1 MAARTVEREVKFDV
15 GPEFAL
21 PDLNGV
27 VDDARQTELPR
38 AELAATYFD
47 TPDRRLLAR
56 GITLRHRRDRTDPT
70 DQSQW
75 TLKLPAR
82 LGGLALERTE
92 LTWPGELSTVPDEA
106 RRLLRAIVRHAE
118 LEAIAEL
125 VTSRRRL
132 EIEAPGGQRLA
143 EIDDDTVA
151 VVDAPEP
158 RGTFREIEVELE
170 AEDAGCSNR
179 SSNGWPR
186 PALGRARPH
195 RRSLVRS
202 ASARAHGRGRKSE
215 RVRETYRS
223 PS

>member
-56 GITLRHRRDRTDPT
+56 GITLRHRRDRADPS
-70 DQSQW
+70 DQGQW

-106 RRLLRAIVRHAE
+106 LRLLRADRS
-118 LEAIAEL
+118 
-125 VTSRRRL
+125 SRR
-132 EIEAPGGQRLA
+132 
-143 EIDDDTVA
+143 T
-151 VVDAPEP
+151 
-158 RGTFREIEVELE
+158 RGDRRVGHIASQARDRGSGRT
-170 AEDAGCSNR
+170 
-179 SSNGWPR
+179 
-186 PALGRARPH
+186 ALGRNRRRH
-195 RRSLVRS
+195 RRRRP
-202 ASARAHGRGRKSE
+202 ARAGRPVPRNRGRTRSRGRWLARVGHRPAGRGRG
-215 RVRETYRS
+215 
-223 PS
+223 